1 MRTLSPAALIVITDL
16 DGTLLDEKSYSY
28 QACLPAIQKLKSAGI
43 PLILCSSKPF
53 SEILPLWRELDL
65 GAPFIVENGGAIYF
79 PEGYFSAPLPGFK
92 SQDSFKILE
101 LGTDVL
107 TLRRVLAETAAR
119 CRAKVRSFGTMKVD
133 EIRALTGLTQD
144 QAGLALKRR
153 YDEPFLIEGGD
164 GERLFRALTGQ
175 GFTVTRGDQ
184 FFHLIGGHEK
194 GRAVRILLDLYGRR
208 DAGAVSVGLG
218 NSANDL
224 PLLREVDRPILIRRA
239 NGSWDAEV
247 TASIPGVR
255 RTEAIGPHGWREAIE
270 EMLTEVGWRL
280 R

>member
-1 MRTLSPAALIVITDL
+1 LSPAALIVITDL

-43 PLILCSSKPF
+43 PLILCSSKTF

-119 CRAKVRSFGTMKVD
+119 CRAKVKSFGIMEVD
-133 EIRALTGLTQD
+133 EIRALTGLTRD

-208 DAGAVSVGLG
+208 DAAAVSVGLG

-224 PLLREVDRPILIRRA
+224 PLLREVDRAILIRRSD
-239 NGSWDAEV
+239 GSWDAEV
-247 TASIPGVR
+247 TASIPGIQ